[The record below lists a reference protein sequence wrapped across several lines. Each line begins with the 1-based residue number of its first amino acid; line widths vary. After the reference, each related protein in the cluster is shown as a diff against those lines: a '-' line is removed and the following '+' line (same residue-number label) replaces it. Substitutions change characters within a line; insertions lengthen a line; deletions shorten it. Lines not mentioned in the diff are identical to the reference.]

1 MARKGRTLGID
12 LMRTKIGWTVPFL
25 AIWLLGCGNYTVT
38 FQVSGPINT
47 GGRGD
52 NNEEMLVIDIVCL
65 TPADAE
71 RYPNIANGSMRS
83 KAWFSARQKLPGA
96 ENISSLKPDRIMSL
110 RREGDQYTRDKLA
123 PGGPILPT
131 SVGGASTRT
140 IEVHHSKALSKKS
153 VLLIYGRFQDDKG
166 GMADTDPIRI
176 QPPPS
181 WNTDIVIEVGRTQ
194 LDLVQQD

>member
-1 MARKGRTLGID
+1 
-12 LMRTKIGWTVPFL
+12 MRTKTGWTVPFL
-25 AIWLLGCGNYTVT
+25 AMWLLGCGNYTVT
-38 FQVSGPINT
+38 FQVNGPINT

-52 NNEEMLVIDIVCL
+52 NNEEMLVIDVVCL

-96 ENISSLKPDRIMSL
+96 ENISSLKSDRIMSL
-110 RREGDQYTRDKLA
+110 RREGDQYARDKLA

-131 SVGGASTRT
+131 LVGGASTRT
-140 IEVHHSKALSKKS
+140 IGFHHPKSLSKQS

-166 GMADTDPIRI
+166 GMADTDPILI
-176 QPPPS
+176 QPLPA

-194 LDLVQQD
+194 LDLVPQD

>member
-1 MARKGRTLGID
+1 
-12 LMRTKIGWTVPFL
+12 MRTKIGWTVPFL
-25 AIWLLGCGNYTVT
+25 AMWLLGCGNYTVT
-38 FQVSGPINT
+38 FQVNGPINT

-96 ENISSLKPDRIMSL
+96 ENISSLKSDRIMSL

-140 IEVHHSKALSKKS
+140 IGFHHSKSMSKQS
-153 VLLIYGRFQDDKG
+153 VILIYGRFQDDKG
-166 GMADTDPIRI
+166 GMANTDPILI

-194 LDLVQQD
+194 LDLVPQD